1 MRITITPVG
10 LQSVRGFQGQAGSA
24 GVNVNVMNV
33 VYTFRK
39 GLQIFALMKTE
50 LLQI

>member
-39 GLQIFALMKTE
+39 EGPPDFCTYE
-50 LLQI
+50 N